1 MKSHF
6 PHHRL
11 DLESI
16 MLSQTEKDKHYQ
28 CLSYVEYIKKNMNK
42 ANQNKHIG
50 TEHRVLVI
58 REEGGAGKRQSG

>member
-1 MKSHF
+1 
-6 PHHRL
+6 
-11 DLESI
+11 
-16 MLSQTEKDKHYQ
+16 MLSQTEKDRHYQ

-58 REEGGAGKRQSG
+58 REEGGAGKRAKRVNGINCLVMQGY